1 MNHIRKKIS
10 TVKLCVLTGV
20 LVLSLFNVVFSSQTV
35 NAASVKTS
43 TGVRNWLNAVK
54 NKQVKAVGGF
64 GGECVDLARAYSQRF
79 VGKDIGRASISGG
92 AKDYAR
98 QAVPAGY
105 VRINYKKGVTARTG
119 DIVIWVKDG
128 GGYGHMAVVY
138 SVTGNNMVIYEQN
151 YAGKRYVIS
160 NVVRNYDRIYKGTGG
175 QVTAILRPT
184 NISS

>member
-1 MNHIRKKIS
+1 M
-10 TVKLCVLTGV
+10 
-20 LVLSLFNVVFSSQTV
+20 
-35 NAASVKTS
+35 
-43 TGVRNWLNAVK
+43 
-54 NKQVKAVGGF
+54 
-64 GGECVDLARAYSQRF
+64 
-79 VGKDIGRASISGG
+79 
-92 AKDYAR
+92 
-98 QAVPAGY
+98 
-105 VRINYKKGVTARTG
+105 TARTG